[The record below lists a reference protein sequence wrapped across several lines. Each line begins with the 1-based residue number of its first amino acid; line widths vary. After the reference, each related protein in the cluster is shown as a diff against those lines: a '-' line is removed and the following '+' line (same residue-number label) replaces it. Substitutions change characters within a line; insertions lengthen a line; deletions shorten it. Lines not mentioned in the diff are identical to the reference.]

1 MPPVQRCQLLLE
13 EDGPAFRQAQPALLC
28 GGVVPTG
35 GGQDGPGD
43 LVGDPLV
50 LELPDMCAQG
60 GPLLLSVVEVA
71 VVAGDPLFGDVDR
84 KAGVHILLDGGRL
97 PI

>member
-60 GPLLLSVVEVA
+60 GPLLLPVVEVA
-71 VVAGDPLFGDVDR
+71 IVAGDPLLGGVDG
-84 KAGVHILLDGGRL
+84 KASVRFLLDGGRR
-97 PI
+97 

>member
-1 MPPVQRCQLLLE
+1 MVQHSIKHNLL
-13 EDGPAFRQAQPALLC
+13 G

-60 GPLLLSVVEVA
+60 GPLLLSVVEIA
-71 VVAGDPLFGDVDR
+71 VVAGDPLLGGVDGEP
-84 KAGVHILLDGGRL
+84 GVRLLLGGGRR
-97 PI
+97 

>member
-1 MPPVQRCQLLLE
+1 MPPVQRGQLLLE

-60 GPLLLSVVEVA
+60 GPLLLPVVEVA
-71 VVAGDPLFGDVDR
+71 IVAGDPLLGGVDGEASVR
-84 KAGVHILLDGGRL
+84 FLLGGGRR
-97 PI
+97 